1 MFFTLT
7 FGWRHFKIFFFFF
20 LTGITDIPAKY
31 VGCSQTY
38 KEVLE
43 TLEETGRSFNAL
55 WPSFC

>member
-7 FGWRHFKIFFFFF
+7 FGWRHFKIFFFNRNNC
-20 LTGITDIPAKY
+20 DIPAKC
-31 VGCSQTY
+31 VGCSQTNE
-38 KEVLE
+38 EVLE